1 MEKPEGVIPL
11 SYGLF
16 FDWTHEILFGIG
28 RNEAFPAD
36 NNTDSAVISNHL
48 QLIECSGNFVKV
60 NLDVSPATFSSFWI
74 EDTIHIPTWLGVSSV
89 TVCLE
94 RDSLYEVFSGS
105 MMSMT
110 VSMDHCT
117 YTLPLRASCSST
129 LNTSVFSPPLASL
142 QFSLPSTP
150 YHPYDWKSGSEA
162 PNVIVKPSFVLRLPV
177 ASDRLEAWQGTVVSL
192 LCLDFGSAKSVT
204 IGSVMGIVPSVDSRF
219 NCTPRCSVRILRDV
233 AIQSVLVHVIRH
245 SHLTFASFAFSIVT
259 FQKETLLALPRW
271 SEAMAP
277 MSFALIPTCLTR
289 ISMRYRVSKPVMLH
303 IFADIR
309 HLNRIIHNVILTP
322 APSNAVSLFSQ
333 TFDDLGYVTRV
344 DIRAEPFDRSTH
356 TEIQFSE
363 IELICAPNITR
374 QNLMPYGDFK
384 EEFHPLWE
392 KLEKLGKLEKAKK
405 AATVASVPKSVKK
418 TAMCPEEYDE
428 ANRVLWQRSSAVN
441 YVSRRC
447 EDGHLIWRFCTSEG
461 TWKPVE
467 GSCGSASDSLLQKSI
482 QRATSPSSRRE
493 NEEKSESKDAN
504 ESSTNPQSPPKLSI
518 HSSTQSTL
526 PSSSHPNP
534 DQSYPNPDQSHPNPD
549 QSHPKPDQSHPKP
562 DQSHPKPDQSHLK
575 PDSSH
580 SNPDQSSSFCPAERT
595 ADAFFPSTPSG
606 SWAESPCQAPAY
618 GRTRRFCAASGRWE
632 TPTPCDRCPR
642 FSFPFYN
649 STSHSTHCVQV
660 PSGSAFLRGNPRS
673 AIKCHGQY
681 FSEGGA
687 TDCSLCAGETRG
699 SRERGNIACR
709 PCENGVLVGMA
720 CVNASWC
727 EAEGQR
733 VRVGSLVKR
742 PCEAPLRGVVTQMCR
757 YNSGPFGVVGPYN
770 REGCC
775 KEWKGNAP

>member
-48 QLIECSGNFVKV
+48 QLTECSGNFVKV
-60 NLDVSPATFSSFWI
+60 TLDVSPATFSSFWI

-110 VSMDHCT
+110 VSLDHCT
-117 YTLPLRASCSST
+117 YTLPLRASRSST
-129 LNTSVFSPPLASL
+129 LSTAVFSPPLASL

-150 YHPYDWKSGSEA
+150 YHPYDWKSGSKA

-192 LCLDFGSAKSVT
+192 LWLDFGSAKSVT

-233 AIQSVLVHVIRH
+233 ASQSVLVHVIRH
-245 SHLTFASFAFSIVT
+245 SHLTFASFSFSIVT
-259 FQKETLLALPRW
+259 FRKETVLALPRW
-271 SEAMAP
+271 SEAMVP

-322 APSNAVSLFSQ
+322 APANAVSLFSQ

-374 QNLMPYGDFK
+374 QNLVQYGDIK

-405 AATVASVPKSVKK
+405 AAAVASVPKSVKK

-467 GSCGSASDSLLQKSI
+467 GSCGSASDLLLQKSI
-482 QRATSPSSRRE
+482 QRAASPSSRRE
-493 NEEKSESKDAN
+493 NEERSESKDAN
-504 ESSTNPQSPPKLSI
+504 ESSIAPSANPQSSPKLSIHSSTI

-526 PSSSHPNP
+526 PSSSHPNSNDSHP
-534 DQSYPNPDQSHPNPD
+534 NSNDSHPNPNDSHSNPNLSHSNSNNSHPNPD
-549 QSHPKPDQSHPKP
+549 P
-562 DQSHPKPDQSHLK
+562 
-575 PDSSH
+575 
-580 SNPDQSSSFCPAERT
+580 SSSFCPSERT

-618 GRTRRFCAASGRWE
+618 GLTRRFCSASGHWE

-649 STSHSTHCVQV
+649 STSRSTHCVQV

-673 AIKCHGQY
+673 AIKCYGQY

-727 EAEGQR
+727 EVEGQR

-742 PCEAPLRGVVTQMCR
+742 PCESPLRGVVTQMCR

-775 KEWKGNAP
+775 RESKKNAP